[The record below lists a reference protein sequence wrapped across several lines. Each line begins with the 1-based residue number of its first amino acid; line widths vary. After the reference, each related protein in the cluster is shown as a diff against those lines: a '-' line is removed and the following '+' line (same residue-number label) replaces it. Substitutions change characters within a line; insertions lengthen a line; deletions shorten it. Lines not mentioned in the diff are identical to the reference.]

1 MTYQDD
7 PSEPGA
13 GPDPAPTLPRR
24 RIRARSWAIAG
35 AASITLVGGLAFTK
49 YTQVMA
55 AIAFGQSFPE
65 PAEAVM
71 VASAETVSR
80 APVAT
85 AIGELQA
92 VDLVDLRIERSG
104 VITRLNFKSGDLVKR
119 GQVLL
124 QVDTSE
130 ERADLAAA
138 EVEAQ
143 RTRTDAEREAEL
155 LARGAAAAAVAEQ
168 AEALAAS
175 ATARVAALR
184 AAIDRKTILAPF
196 TGRVGIT
203 DLQPGQYVSEGDFLA
218 ALVGTQ
224 SGIYVDFT
232 LPQDVVAALDA
243 KKPVRV
249 VIADKQIDARIVATE
264 PSIDTAS
271 RSLGYRAVIENYKG
285 VLPAGSLVTVE
296 VETGSAR
303 DTVVVPRTAVLR
315 SPYGSTVF
323 ALQEKDGEMRA
334 KALLVELGPALGSD
348 QVIVLSGLEPGTV
361 IAADGVFKLRDGGLV
376 RPVTEAEKATAA
388 VAADEAKPAAEID
401 Q

>member
-1 MTYQDD
+1 MTYQE
-7 PSEPGA
+7 PHSEADATGETP
-13 GPDPAPTLPRR
+13 PRR
-24 RIRARSWAIAG
+24 KFHPRSWAIAG
-35 AASITLVGGLAFTK
+35 AASVILVGGLAFTK

-55 AIAFGQSFPE
+55 AIAYGQSFPE

-71 VASAETVSR
+71 VARAETVSR
-80 APVAT
+80 APLT
-85 AIGELQA
+85 TSIGELQA
-92 VDLVDLRIERSG
+92 VDRVDLRIERSG
-104 VITRLNFKSGDLVKR
+104 VITKLSFKSGDLVKR

-130 ERADLAAA
+130 ERADLTAA

-143 RTRTDAEREAEL
+143 RARTDAEREAEL

-175 ATARVAALR
+175 ADARVAALR
-184 AAIDRKTILAPF
+184 AAIDRKTIRAPF

-203 DLQPGQYVSEGDFLA
+203 DLQPGQYVSEGDLVA
-218 ALVGTQ
+218 TLVGTQ
-224 SGIYVDFT
+224 SGMYVDFT
-232 LPQDVVAALDA
+232 LPQDAVAALDR
-243 KKPVRV
+243 KKPVRAL
-249 VIADKQIDARIVATE
+249 IAGETFDARIVATE
-264 PSIDTAS
+264 PSIDAAS

-285 VLPAGSLVTVE
+285 ALPAGSLVTVE
-296 VETGSAR
+296 ADAGALR

-323 ALQEKDGEMRA
+323 ALQEKDGETRA

-348 QVIVLSGLEPGTV
+348 QVIVNSGLDAGTV

-376 RPVTEAEKATAA
+376 RPITEAEKAKA
-388 VAADEAKPAAEID
+388 VAAKSAAKPAAED
-401 Q
+401 KK

>member
-1 MTYQDD
+1 MTYQED
-7 PSEPGA
+7 PSGTDA
-13 GPDPAPTLPRR
+13 GTENSQAAPRR

-35 AASITLVGGLAFTK
+35 AASIALVGGLAFTK

-55 AIAFGQSFPE
+55 GIAYGESFPE
-65 PAEAVM
+65 PAEAVI

-85 AIGELQA
+85 SIGELQA
-92 VDLVDLRIERSG
+92 VDRIDLRIERSG

-175 ATARVAALR
+175 ASARVAALR

-203 DLQPGQYVSEGDFLA
+203 DLKPGQYVSEGDLVA
-218 ALVGTQ
+218 ALIGTQ

-232 LPQDVVAALDA
+232 LPQDAVAALDA
-243 KKPVRV
+243 TKPVRV
-249 VIADKQIDARIVATE
+249 MIAGNPVEARIIAAE
-264 PSIDTAS
+264 PGIDPAS
-271 RSLGYRAVIENYKG
+271 RSLGYRAVIEDYSG

-296 VETGSAR
+296 VDTGIAR
-303 DTVVVPRTAVLR
+303 DIVVVPRTSVLR

-323 ALQEKDGEMRA
+323 ALQEKDGETRA
-334 KALLVELGPALGSD
+334 SARLVELGPALGSD
-348 QVIVLSGLEPGTV
+348 RVIVLSGLEPGTV
-361 IAADGVFKLRDGGLV
+361 IAADGVFKLRDGALV
-376 RPVTEAEKATAA
+376 RPVTGADQTAATVDPDKTRQAAEK
-388 VAADEAKPAAEID
+388 KP
-401 Q
+401 